1 MRERNEFQDTLQKF
15 SSFLMEKGRK
25 PSTIQRYVYDIQDFG
40 RWLQD
45 NNRFSM
51 TNAWEKISPKDYQA
65 YFWDLEYN
73 RKYSE
78 KTLHR
83 MWIVLKKLHKF
94 LEIESPLDDMEFM
107 VNPDRSLR
115 DSDFISIDEEQRL
128 KHILT
133 SLEGLTEKQA
143 LIRPLLMDRNVCIV
157 NLMINYGLSLQELV
171 ALNMSHIQFGNNT
184 LLIPEEG
191 SINRVITLSD
201 DDKKQLY
208 KYYKSIPEPVR
219 PRHHSNDPLFV
230 AFDFNRGTYR
240 WVYENDAPK
249 ALTEVSI
256 QKMIRLE
263 VERAGIQRQIS
274 AQQMR
279 NTFIICLIGQ
289 GVSEDELVRR
299 IGFKTKLSLKRYY
312 LYLQEK
318 NALMI

>member
-1 MRERNEFQDTLQKF
+1 MAEKNEFQDTLQKF
-15 SSFLMEKGRK
+15 SSFLMEKRRK
-25 PSTIQRYVYDIQDFG
+25 PSTIRRYVYDIQDFG

-45 NNRFSM
+45 NNKFSM
-51 TNAWEKISPKDYQA
+51 TNTWGEISPKYYQA
-65 YFWDLEYN
+65 YFRDLEYN

-83 MWIVLKKLHKF
+83 MWVALKNLHKF
-94 LEIESPLDDMEFM
+94 LEIESPLNDMGFM
-107 VNPDRSLR
+107 IDPDRSLR
-115 DSDFISIDEEQRL
+115 DNDFISIDEEQQL

-143 LIRPLLMDRNVCIV
+143 LIRPLLMDRNICIV
-157 NLMINYGLSLQELV
+157 NLMIDYGLSLQELV
-171 ALNMSHIQFGNNT
+171 TLNMSHIQFGHNT
-184 LLIPEEG
+184 LLVPGEEG
-191 SINRVITLSD
+191 INRTIILSD
-201 DDKKQLY
+201 DDKKLLY
-208 KYYKSIPEPVR
+208 KYYKNIPEPVR
-219 PRHHSNDPLFV
+219 PRHHSDDPLFV

-263 VERAGIQRQIS
+263 IARAGIRRQIS

-279 NTFIICLIGQ
+279 NTFIIRLIGQ
-289 GVSEDELVRR
+289 GVSEDGLVRR

-318 NALMI
+318 NAL